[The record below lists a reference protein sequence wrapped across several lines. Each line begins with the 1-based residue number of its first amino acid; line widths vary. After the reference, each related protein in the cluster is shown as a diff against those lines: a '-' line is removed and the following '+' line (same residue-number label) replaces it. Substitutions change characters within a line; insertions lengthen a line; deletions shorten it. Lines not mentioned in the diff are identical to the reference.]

1 MASFVGCRPI
11 ADCAA
16 PFWHGDTDLFTAI
29 AGEQTLRL
37 RVAIGRI
44 ASQRGGDY
52 RADTQY
58 QRFRQVEY
66 AALDAVDVE
75 SDEELG

>member
-1 MASFVGCRPI
+1 
-11 ADCAA
+11 
-16 PFWHGDTDLFTAI
+16 
-29 AGEQTLRL
+29 
-37 RVAIGRI
+37 VAIGRI
-44 ASQRGGDY
+44 ASQRGGEY

>member
-1 MASFVGCRPI
+1 M
-11 ADCAA
+11 
-16 PFWHGDTDLFTAI
+16 
-29 AGEQTLRL
+29 
-37 RVAIGRI
+37 AIGRI